1 MIGVEDPSSR
11 LETGV
16 AGVEVTG
23 LEMTESDSAS
33 LLLLGPF
40 RFDNAGGLT
49 SKDPSSFR
57 DRFLFAVVA
66 AVVVGGG

>member
-40 RFDNAGGLT
+40 RFDNAGGLI
-49 SKDPSSFR
+49 SEDPSSFR
-57 DRFLFAVVA
+57 DRFLLPV
-66 AVVVGGG
+66 AVVVDGG